1 MYQNKDYLEASIIV
15 GGWDPYEGPQ
25 VYSLPLGGTAI
36 AKSFVAGGSGS
47 LFIYGYCDSN
57 FRETMSLEES
67 RKFCLNGK
75 FYYCFAYLP

>member
-36 AKSFVAGGSGS
+36 PRPFAAGGSGS
-47 LFIYGYCDSN
+47 LFINGYCDAN

-67 RKFCLNGK
+67 RKFCLNGN
-75 FYYCFAYLP
+75 FYYFMK